1 MSGLSSFG
9 GGGGYSASSSARS
22 GDSSSGAVGIQI
34 QGITT
39 GGFSPLGA
47 AQGGTG
53 GVPSYVWLAAVALGG
68 LIGLRMLK
76 R

>member
-1 MSGLSSFG
+1 VSGFSSFG
-9 GGGGYSASSSARS
+9 TGGGYSASSSAKS
-22 GDSSSGAVGIQI
+22 GDSSSGSVGIQI

-47 AQGGTG
+47 AQGGTP
-53 GVPSYVWLAAVALGG
+53 GVPSYVWLAAIALLGLVALKV
-68 LIGLRMLK
+68 LK